1 MDTTFFPFTAIIG
14 QEALK
19 TALLI
24 NAVDPGL
31 GGVLIRGHKGAGKST
46 AARAL
51 AGLLPMITA
60 VRDCPYHCDPT
71 RSDTVHTA
79 CAGRI
84 TAGEMIDTIEI
95 ATPMVELPL
104 ATTEDRIVGTLN
116 LETAVTKG
124 VRQFDPGL
132 LAAANRGILYVDE
145 VNLLADHLVDLLL
158 DAAASGVNIVEREG
172 LRHVHPARF
181 MLIGTMNPEEGEL
194 RPQFL
199 DRFGLSIHIE
209 TINDAQQRKQIILS
223 RIAFE
228 TNPEDFCRTY
238 EPAEE
243 ILRKQVTTARR
254 SYRNVLVPE
263 AILEAAVEIAIT
275 AEVQGHRAEITLVRG
290 AKALAA
296 LLDRPEVGFD
306 ELQEVARLVLPHR
319 LAANPLERPK
329 ELDNR
334 VEDILART
342 LGIKERKRET
352 LDEEDLYFIDNHGFP
367 GSAAAGSMLFTYL
380 KKKIPIAPLNRTTS

>member
-1 MDTTFFPFTAIIG
+1 MKPTYFPFAAIIG

-24 NAVDPGL
+24 NTVDPGI

-51 AGLLPMITA
+51 AGLLPPIKAM
-60 VRDCPYHCDPT
+60 RDCPFHCDPT
-71 RSDTVHTA
+71 RSDTVHAT
-79 CAGRI
+79 CAEQI
-84 TAGEMIDTIEI
+84 AAGEMIDAIEM

-104 ATTEDRIVGTLN
+104 AATEDRIVGTLN
-116 LETAVTKG
+116 LETAITKG

-158 DAAASGVNIVEREG
+158 DVAASGVNIVEREG

-209 TINDAQQRKQIILS
+209 TINEAQQRKQIILN

-228 TNPEDFCRTY
+228 TNPDDFCRAY
-238 EPAEE
+238 APAEE
-243 ILRKQVTTARR
+243 ILREQVAAARR
-254 SYRNVLVPE
+254 TCRNVLVPE
-263 AILEAAVEIAIT
+263 AILEAAVEIAMT
-275 AEVQGHRAEITLVRG
+275 AEVQGHRAEIALIRG
-290 AKALAA
+290 AKALTA
-296 LLDRPEVGFD
+296 LLDRTEVGFD

-319 LAANPLERPK
+319 LASNPLERPK

-342 LGIKERKRET
+342 LGIKERKKEA
-352 LDEEDLYFIDNHGFP
+352 LDEEEIYFLDNHGFP

-380 KKKIPIAPLNRTTS
+380 KKKIPIAPLNRMTN